1 MFHCT
6 ENVRF
11 FCTNHLKMSR
21 GLKMSEKKIAGKN
34 LTSIFGIVC
43 IILAALV
50 AGMVPALVN
59 YVTIIGKK
67 DNEIDTLNL
76 QVKNSYS
83 QIKQYQTDLNGNRT
97 LLSQTQT
104 WFKNN
109 VTSYDAQITNLQ
121 KIVNL
126 QELTLLYGDRVVVPD
141 SHVYVVWHNIP
152 YIAPYGISFEGP
164 QIPIKYAGYLV
175 VVIVLSAGNTSV
187 QVDYSSNQLHYSNT
201 VNTGS
206 TGVAYFPILPTTDLN
221 IKLFNIDLANLYIT
235 MVTITYYY

>member
-1 MFHCT
+1 
-6 ENVRF
+6 
-11 FCTNHLKMSR
+11 
-21 GLKMSEKKIAGKN
+21 MSEKKMAGKN
-34 LTSIFGIVC
+34 LTIIFGIVC

-59 YVTIIGKK
+59 YTTIIGNKEN
-67 DNEIDTLNL
+67 DIASLNS
-76 QVKNSYS
+76 QIENFHS

-104 WFKNN
+104 WLKNN

-126 QELTLLYGDRVVVPD
+126 QEMILLYGDRVVVP
-141 SHVYVVWHNIP
+141 SSQGIVVWHNIP
-152 YIAPYGISFEGP
+152 SIAPNLAINLEGH
-164 QIPIKYAGYLV
+164 QIPIEYAGYLV
-175 VVIVLSAGNTSV
+175 VVIVFSAGNTSI
-187 QVDYSSNQLHYSNT
+187 QVDYSFNQFHYSNT

-221 IKLFNIDLANLYIT
+221 IKLFNTDLVNLYVT
-235 MVTITYYY
+235 MITITYYY